1 MYKKKGAPNH
11 RHLRMQ
17 SHCIPFVTTPSSTTP
32 FPPCVMEQYSHPSE
46 KKEDEEAIKKN
57 ETWLNSPSW

>member
-1 MYKKKGAPNH
+1 
-11 RHLRMQ
+11 
-17 SHCIPFVTTPSSTTP
+17 
-32 FPPCVMEQYSHPSE
+32 MEQYSHPSE